1 MKIDYKETTSDLLAR
16 INIHEKFG
24 TRNIDDWMIETL
36 PLQEGMHIL
45 DVGCGAGKQCFSY
58 YDTLNTK
65 ADIVGGDVSEELLTK
80 AREENKKRNTA
91 IVFTELDFN
100 KPFAF
105 EDNRFDLASCSFAI
119 YYAEDIPF
127 TISEMHRVLKPGG
140 YLFTTGPM
148 PTNKQVFYD
157 IIKEATGK
165 TIPPMPGSSRYSTEI
180 LAAVKSLFSH
190 TDLLIF
196 ENPLTFDKAEPF
208 LIYTRASL
216 SEDRKLWTS
225 FFENKDEFET
235 VMKKIETVADKRIAD
250 EGRLVMT
257 KVVGGILA
265 KK

>member
-16 INIHEKFG
+16 INIHEKYG
-24 TRNIDDWMIETL
+24 TRNIDEWMIATI
-36 PLQEGMHIL
+36 PLEEGMHIL

-58 YDTLNTK
+58 YDTLNGQ
-65 ADIVGGDVSEELLTK
+65 AEIVGGDVSDELLAK
-80 AREENKKRNTA
+80 AVEENKKRGTTIAFQQLN
-91 IVFTELDFN
+91 FN
-100 KPFAF
+100 EPFAF

-127 TISEMHRVLKPGG
+127 TIKEMHRVLKPGG

-148 PTNKQVFYD
+148 PANKQVFYD
-157 IIKEATGK
+157 IIKDATGK
-165 TIPPMPGSSRYSTEI
+165 TIPPMPGSSRYSSEI
-180 LAAVKSLFSH
+180 LGAVKSLFSH
-190 TDLLIF
+190 TDLIIF
-196 ENPLTFDKAEPF
+196 ENPLTFDDAEPF

-235 VMKKIETVADKRIAD
+235 VMTKIKEVAEQRIEKD
-250 EGRLVMT
+250 GKIVMT

>member
-16 INIHEKFG
+16 INIHEKYG
-24 TRNIDDWMIETL
+24 TRNIDEWMIATI
-36 PLQEGMHIL
+36 PLEEGMHIL

-58 YDTLNTK
+58 YDTLNGQ
-65 ADIVGGDVSEELLTK
+65 AEIVGGDVSDELLAK
-80 AREENKKRNTA
+80 AVEENKKRGTT
-91 IVFTELDFN
+91 IVFQQLNFN
-100 KPFAF
+100 EPFAF

-127 TISEMHRVLKPGG
+127 TIKEMHRVLKPGG

-148 PTNKQVFYD
+148 PANKQVFYD
-157 IIKEATGK
+157 IIKDATGK
-165 TIPPMPGSSRYSTEI
+165 TIPPMPGSSRYSSEI
-180 LAAVKSLFSH
+180 LGAVKSLFSH
-190 TDLLIF
+190 TDLIIF
-196 ENPLTFDKAEPF
+196 ENPLTFDDTEPF

-235 VMKKIETVADKRIAD
+235 VMTKIKEVAEQRIEKD
-250 EGRLVMT
+250 GKIVMT